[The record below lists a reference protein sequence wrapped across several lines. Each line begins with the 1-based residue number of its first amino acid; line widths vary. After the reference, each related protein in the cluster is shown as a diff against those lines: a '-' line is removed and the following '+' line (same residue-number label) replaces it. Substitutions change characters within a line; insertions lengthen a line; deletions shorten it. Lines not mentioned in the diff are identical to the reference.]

1 MTVQDIIYNVNI
13 VEYIS
18 QFVDLKSENKEYISL
33 CPFHEERTPSF
44 SITPETQLY
53 YCFGC
58 HSGGSVLDFIRKY
71 NNCSFQEAL
80 EILKKYANIN
90 EKFIDNRLNAT
101 KVIKQYRPK
110 KNTGEKVYHQIFD
123 KNIMQKYDD
132 NLDKIQV
139 WLNDGISKEIL
150 NKYQVKY
157 DIVSN
162 RLVYPIRDLLGNI
175 IAIKGRTLDINYKD
189 KLIDGKKIRK
199 YTYYNHIGDLDI
211 IFGYS
216 EHINF
221 YKLKKEIILFEGE
234 KSIML
239 SDTYGINNTGALLT
253 SSLNLFQLKILIK
266 LGIRT
271 IFALDKEIDIL
282 EDKNIIKLSKYVPVE
297 YIRDNNNLIELKMS
311 PIDKG
316 KEIFL
321 QLYNERRRLN

>member
-1 MTVQDIIYNVNI
+1 MTVQDIIDNVNI

-123 KNIMQKYDD
+123 K
-132 NLDKIQV
+132 
-139 WLNDGISKEIL
+139 
-150 NKYQVKY
+150 
-157 DIVSN
+157 
-162 RLVYPIRDLLGNI
+162 LLQHPAGQ
-175 IAIKGRTLDINYKD
+175 IKVAD
-189 KLIDGKKIRK
+189 RK
-199 YTYYNHIGDLDI
+199 
-211 IFGYS
+211 
-216 EHINF
+216 
-221 YKLKKEIILFEGE
+221 
-234 KSIML
+234 
-239 SDTYGINNTGALLT
+239 
-253 SSLNLFQLKILIK
+253 
-266 LGIRT
+266 
-271 IFALDKEIDIL
+271 
-282 EDKNIIKLSKYVPVE
+282 
-297 YIRDNNNLIELKMS
+297 
-311 PIDKG
+311 
-316 KEIFL
+316 
-321 QLYNERRRLN
+321 